1 MTSALDKRL
10 RALEAKERLS
20 SAAAQR
26 LLPAVVPASA
36 TDAEVEKLK
45 QRGRL
50 VFRDDDDS
58 FLDIFV

>member
-1 MTSALDKRL
+1 MSSALDKRL
-10 RALEAKERLS
+10 RALEAKERPS
-20 SAAAQR
+20 STADER

-36 TDAEVEKLK
+36 TDAEVERLK